1 MSWEYSPS
9 YWIRLP
15 KDGPAVPLKPGVSF
29 NSLHCACDAD
39 PELRYMTVPCEEG
52 LSSEGLN
59 EARRAGD
66 TSSGTLNGPHDSLGR
81 QRSTPTIAGEERED
95 SPEPAERDERES
107 DPDPTNEQDRS
118 QNEAT
123 VGRSQLQEFTQPAHP
138 EPRSVLR
145 QRGA

>member
-39 PELRYMTVPCEEG
+39 PELRYMTVPREQG
-52 LSSEGLN
+52 LSNKGLN

-66 TSSGTLNGPHDSLGR
+66 MSRGSLNGPHDSLSSH
-81 QRSTPTIAGEERED
+81 RSTATIAGEGGED
-95 SPEPAERDERES
+95 SPEPAK
-107 DPDPTNEQDRS
+107 
-118 QNEAT
+118 
-123 VGRSQLQEFTQPAHP
+123 G
-138 EPRSVLR
+138 
-145 QRGA
+145 